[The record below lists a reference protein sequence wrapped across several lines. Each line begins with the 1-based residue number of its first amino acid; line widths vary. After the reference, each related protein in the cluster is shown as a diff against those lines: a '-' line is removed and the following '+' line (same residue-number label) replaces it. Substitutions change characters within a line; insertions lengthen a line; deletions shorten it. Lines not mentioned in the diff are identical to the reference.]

1 MSHLSLPHVQLKFF
15 ENPPKTLKTLQIRA
29 ANQIWNCNLPP
40 RGSARRRGG
49 SVALRLP
56 SWRAPAVL
64 QPELAVRVAQHRS
77 SISSAALGARPPASE
92 LDLVGR
98 GGSTSPA
105 PELKL
110 AGQRAQPRR
119 DPTGLS
125 RAWSSKRKQ
134 SLLASAHA
142 CLLIA
147 APRRLVLRR
156 RCFKLQFPLS
166 TACLPSLRATTTI
179 PIFSLSALFA
189 WKITNVILINTS

>member
-1 MSHLSLPHVQLKFF
+1 LKFF

-147 APRRLVLRR
+147 APRRLVLPAYLH
-156 RCFKLQFPLS
+156 CYSYSFLLVLPACHHCEPQPLFLS
-166 TACLPSLRATTTI
+166 SAYLHCLPE
-179 PIFSLSALFA
+179 
-189 WKITNVILINTS
+189 K